1 MVLNYPILGLDSNR
15 IVWLRV
21 TLTDS
26 SVLTLFLYIPQVE
39 MCLLGQALETTIRV
53 CRPRN
58 VEQEDFL
65 THYPDHMIEQWDCV
79 NLIAEDDRHYNI
91 AVM

>member
-1 MVLNYPILGLDSNR
+1 
-15 IVWLRV
+15 
-21 TLTDS
+21 
-26 SVLTLFLYIPQVE
+26 